1 MAGTTFAPGYRL
13 AASSACCNFCKVPSY
28 APARP
33 HLYLRRQRSDKT
45 GSHEAVWIIKDR
57 GHQRSTGCA
66 AHNVEGAERAFAKYL
81 ASKHARAA
89 RQARNRDPD
98 EIPVADVLTL
108 YLTDIVPKHS
118 RPNETQG
125 RLAALGD
132 AAPSGHRRNPQ
143 PDPASNPDACIIS
156 D

>member
-1 MAGTTFAPGYRL
+1 MLPPGRTSTSDASGPTRQGAMGQSGSSRTGAISEAR
-13 AASSACCNFCKVPSY
+13 AA
-28 APARP
+28 
-33 HLYLRRQRSDKT
+33 LRT
-45 GSHEAVWIIKDR
+45 M
-57 GHQRSTGCA
+57 
-66 AHNVEGAERAFAKYL
+66 VEGAERAFAKYL

-125 RLAALGD
+125 RIAALGD